1 VLKEAVV
8 TVLDITKDIQ
18 SLTNFRRKSG
28 QFLKAMKKSKRPVVL
43 TVNGKA
49 AAVVQDA
56 ESYQRLLDSAARA
69 DVYEA
74 VRQGLDDV
82 VHGRTRPAGQ
92 VFDELRRRHGVS
104 R

>member
-1 VLKEAVV
+1 M
-8 TVLDITKDIQ
+8 LDITKDIQ

-28 QFLKAMKKSKRPVVL
+28 QFLKEIKKTKRPVVL

-74 VRQGLDDV
+74 IRQGLDDV
-82 VHGRTRPAGQ
+82 VHGRSRPARQ